1 MKAATQKVDAT
12 KIRTHKVTS
21 IQLEE
26 NSQKHRNL
34 IDIQHADLWV
44 GERLLLKDIEL
55 QIGSCDR
62 ITIAGPNGSG
72 KSCLIKAMLG
82 NKSTPACLQ
91 GGSVQLA
98 DMHTVYL
105 DQTYDLVD
113 RSQTI
118 LQNMQ
123 RANPTLNYQLLRQQ
137 LGHFLFFND
146 DVFKPASVLSGGEL
160 ARLAIAMITVSEIDL
175 LILDEPINNLDIITV
190 DQMVAALNDYQRAL
204 WVISHNLDFLSRI
217 NITHSFQLKQQ
228 TLQQTTALPSNQSYY
243 YSHLLTGK

>member
-1 MKAATQKVDAT
+1 AV
-12 KIRTHKVTS
+12 
-21 IQLEE
+21 
-26 NSQKHRNL
+26 
-34 IDIQHADLWV
+34 LWV

-62 ITIAGPNGSG
+62 ITIAGPYGAC
-72 KSCLIKAMLG
+72 KSCLLIAVLG
-82 NKSTPACLQ
+82 TKSTSICLQ
-91 GGSVQLA
+91 GGSVQLT
-98 DMHTVYL
+98 DMQTVYL

-113 RSQTI
+113 RSQTV

-146 DVFKPASVLSGGEL
+146 DVFKSASVLSGGEL
-160 ARLAIAMITVSEIDL
+160 ARLAIAMITISEIDL

-190 DQMVAALNDYQRAL
+190 DQMVTALNDYQRAL

-228 TLQQTTALPSNQSYY
+228 TLQQIAVLPSAQSDY